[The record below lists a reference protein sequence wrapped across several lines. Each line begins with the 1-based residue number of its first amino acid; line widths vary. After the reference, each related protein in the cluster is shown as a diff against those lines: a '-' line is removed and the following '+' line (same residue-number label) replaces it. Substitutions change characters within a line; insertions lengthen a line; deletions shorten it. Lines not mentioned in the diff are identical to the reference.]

1 MKRSMMCSI
10 AALCGLTSAAMA
22 QSQSPSADY
31 RWSVVYGTL
40 TSEPTATAAGVFTA
54 IASSTGIGIAGATHA
69 RLRASMTLRGIDI
82 NIPGFPGPTPLPAI
96 GGGTGYA
103 SGLFYTTFDL
113 VASTPNANN
122 GTFTRGWI
130 RNGGLRPTSNP
141 GILPPAPGSV
151 NGIGAV
157 QLAQQPGLAQPGNQA
172 TSFADFWEIFWTTSD
187 LTARTATF
195 AQSVPGFASGPN
207 EGPTQMILNV
217 DPDPLNNFT
226 PGFGMLAT
234 NYAPVSVVVVPAPG
248 VAAVIGAAAL
258 VTARRRRQ

>member
-1 MKRSMMCSI
+1 MKIDVTCAM
-10 AALCGLTSAAMA
+10 LCLGLASTAMA

-31 RWSVVYGTL
+31 RWSVVYGNL
-40 TSEPTATAAGVFTA
+40 ISEPTATAAGVFTA

-69 RLRASMTLRGIDI
+69 RLRASMTLTGIAFF
-82 NIPGFPGPTPLPAI
+82 PGFPGPTPLPAI

-113 VASTPNANN
+113 VASSPNANN

-130 RNGGLRPTSNP
+130 RNGGLRPTSNT
-141 GILPPAPGSV
+141 GILPPAAGSV

-157 QLAQQPGLAQPGNQA
+157 QLAQQPGLAQPGNQS